1 MSALKQTSFETVIS
15 MYAVSDN
22 LGSFGKADSWTRAN
36 PAMLAAASGT
46 NRKTSV
52 PRNFR
57 QCVRRP
63 AQNRPNQLKIVRQCA
78 LVAPG
83 NCSAFQMFCVLGCD
97 SRQCPT
103 LAMSNNI
110 NMLSKL
116 FWRPVGN
123 GNKCVNSMD
132 YRLV

>member
-57 QCVRRP
+57 QVLRVRETPSAKPTEPTQDRP
-63 AQNRPNQLKIVRQCA
+63 PMCARRTRQLFGISNVLRLGVRFPPVSH
-78 LVAPG
+78 LG
-83 NCSAFQMFCVLGCD
+83 N
-97 SRQCPT
+97 
-103 LAMSNNI
+103 SNNI

-116 FWRPVGN
+116 FGAP
-123 GNKCVNSMD
+123 
-132 YRLV
+132 